1 MYIMQPVHG
10 YRTQVCASKVVPTMK
25 SATEL
30 AQYVGFYLYCR
41 KKESALQDLFLVP
54 ELTVLFVLPGDF
66 MPGEELLS

>member
-1 MYIMQPVHG
+1 M
-10 YRTQVCASKVVPTMK
+10 TKVVPTVK

-30 AQYVGFYLYCR
+30 VQYVGFYLHCKMLERRKER

-66 MPGEELLS
+66 MPGAEFLS